1 MIVISNKI
9 YRVLDEESGTYISK
23 VAGFI
28 RSEKYT
34 KVDSA
39 YVYNKEQATKIVKLM
54 NYMRDHM
61 LKEENLPSGL
71 EENLRNQTLAI
82 IEVELKDVKLS
93 LEEISKALESAK
105 AKNIPEE
112 QAFRNAQWERIRRY
126 HDHFDYEISTQVTNI
141 SICMISF
148 RRCL

>member
-1 MIVISNKI
+1 MSKKI

-39 YVYNKEQATKIVKLM
+39 YVYNKQQATQIVRLM
-54 NYMRDHM
+54 NKTRDQI
-61 LKEENLPSGL
+61 LNGNNDIPEKL
-71 EENLRNQTLAI
+71 EQSLRNQTLAI

-93 LEEISKALESAK
+93 LEEIARALESAK
-105 AKNIPEE
+105 AKKITKK
-112 QAFRNAQWERIRRY
+112 QAFKNAQWERIRRY
-126 HDHFDYEISTQVTNI
+126 HNYFDYDVSTPSHKYI
-141 SICMISF
+141 YMRDF
-148 RRCL
+148 F

>member
-1 MIVISNKI
+1 MSNKI
-9 YRVLDEESGTYISK
+9 YRVLDKESGTYISK

-61 LKEENLPSGL
+61 LKEENLPSKL
-71 EENLRNQTLAI
+71 EESLRNQTLAI
-82 IEVELKDVKLS
+82 IEIELEDVKLS
-93 LEEISKALESAK
+93 LEEIAMALESAK
-105 AKNIPEE
+105 AKNISKE

-126 HDHFDYEISTQVTNI
+126 HDYFDYDKSTPSHKYI
-141 SICMISF
+141 YMHAF
-148 RRCL
+148 F

>member
-1 MIVISNKI
+1 MSNKI

-23 VAGFI
+23 VDGFI

-61 LKEENLPSGL
+61 LKEGNLPSEVEKGL
-71 EENLRNQTLAI
+71 QNQTLAI

-93 LEEISKALESAK
+93 LEEIARALESAK
-105 AKNIPEE
+105 SKKIPEE

>member
-1 MIVISNKI
+1 MIVMSNKI

-61 LKEENLPSGL
+61 LKEENLPSKL
-71 EENLRNQTLAI
+71 EESLRNQTLAI

-105 AKNIPEE
+105 AKNISEE

-126 HDHFDYEISTQVTNI
+126 HDYFDYEISTPSHQYI
-141 SICMISF
+141 YMHDF
-148 RRCL
+148 F